1 MFFVYQKKKFFS
13 LRNALVISFIVHAI
27 ILFFPSFKKTES
39 RQIILESKKSNV
51 TLINYSEKFE
61 LWDVVEPV
69 RERDPFKGDFP
80 VIFKKKE
87 KPVNKPEDLPQPE
100 SFSKEELIARE
111 SYERDILK
119 KIHRMKYYPQY
130 ARRMGMEGDVT
141 IRFTIDKSG
150 RIINH
155 PVILKKGEH
164 DVLNRAGV
172 LTITQAGP
180 FPPFPEDGTYLRDS
194 MTFVVTIDYNLKVN

>member
-1 MFFVYQKKKFFS
+1 M
-13 LRNALVISFIVHAI
+13 N
-27 ILFFPSFKKTES
+27 
-39 RQIILESKKSNV
+39 
-51 TLINYSEKFE
+51 
-61 LWDVVEPV
+61 
-69 RERDPFKGDFP
+69 
-80 VIFKKKE
+80 
-87 KPVNKPEDLPQPE
+87 KPVDLPSPE
-100 SFSKEELIARE
+100 SLSKEEIVAKER
-111 SYERDILK
+111 YERDILK

-141 IRFTIDKSG
+141 IRFTIDRSG

-180 FPPFPEDGTYLRDS
+180 FPPFPEDVAQLRDM
-194 MTFVVTIDYNLKVN
+194 MTFVVTIDYNLRVK